1 MNKALTD
8 ISGKEVKSM
17 VSSAVTGAVA
27 VRNTSSGTASKSSN
41 TKSKSSDFKSVM
53 AASISKNTSN
63 AGTGSSDSKLGIA
76 DDVKSAKDQNTT
88 DTKNTKAD
96 TKNTKADTDAVDKKQ
111 NAADTG
117 KADKTDKSKQ
127 DNKSDE
133 KVNDAVQNVKDTIKE
148 ELDVSDEDI
157 AKAMEVL
164 GITDNDLL
172 SVVKVTE
179 LVSAL
184 TGADSITLITDDDMS
199 GKLTSV
205 LDAVNTA
212 QEDIAD
218 VLNTDVDDAVLVVR
232 TDAVVKKDTDET
244 VVKNT
249 DSSITDNQSVS
260 ETESLSD
267 VLAAKVTA
275 QGSSKNEESTGEY
288 TGEHTGEHTGEQ
300 NHNTQSYGGVAD
312 SIIQSMKDSFA
323 DIVTEDT
330 SRVSEADIVNQVID
344 QIKLSSG
351 RELTSIEV
359 MLNPER
365 LGSVNVT
372 VTAKNGILSAQIAA
386 QNEQVKTAL
395 ENQVTALKENFQNQ
409 GIKVEAVEITVMT
422 HQFEAGQ
429 NFGQNESERKQLEQK
444 INKKLNL
451 SDYMDDEDETVS
463 AQDIRRKDSIQNGNS
478 SVEYM
483 A

>member
-17 VSSAVTGAVA
+17 VSSAVMGAGA

-76 DDVKSAKDQNTT
+76 DAVKTAKDQNTT

-96 TKNTKADTDAVDKKQ
+96 TDVVDKKQ

-133 KVNDAVQNVKDTIKE
+133 KVNDVVQNVKDTIKE

-212 QEDIAD
+212 QEDVAD
-218 VLNTDVDDAVLVVR
+218 MLNTDVDDAVLVVR

-244 VVKNT
+244 AVKNT
-249 DSSITDNQSVS
+249 DSSITDNQSVP

-275 QGSSKNEESTGEY
+275 QGSSKHEES
-288 TGEHTGEHTGEQ
+288 TGEHTGEQ

-365 LGSVNVT
+365 LGSVHVT

-429 NFGQNESERKQLEQK
+429 NFGQNESERKQSEQK

>member
-1 MNKALTD
+1 
-8 ISGKEVKSM
+8 M

-218 VLNTDVDDAVLVVR
+218 MLNTDVDDAVLVVR

-275 QGSSKNEESTGEY
+275 QGPSKHEES

-365 LGSVNVT
+365 LGSVHVT

-429 NFGQNESERKQLEQK
+429 NFGQNESERKQSEQK

-463 AQDIRRKDSIQNGNS
+463 TQDIRRKDSIQNGNS

>member
-76 DDVKSAKDQNTT
+76 DDVKSAKGQNTT
-88 DTKNTKAD
+88 D

-218 VLNTDVDDAVLVVR
+218 MLNTDVDDAVLVVR

-249 DSSITDNQSVS
+249 DSSITDNRSVS

-275 QGSSKNEESTGEY
+275 QGSSKNEES
-288 TGEHTGEHTGEQ
+288 TGEHTGEQ

-365 LGSVNVT
+365 LGSVHVT

-429 NFGQNESERKQLEQK
+429 NFGQNESERKQSEQK

>member
-88 DTKNTKAD
+88 D

-218 VLNTDVDDAVLVVR
+218 MLNTDVDDAVLVVR

-267 VLAAKVTA
+267 ALAAKVTA
-275 QGSSKNEESTGEY
+275 QGSSKNEES
-288 TGEHTGEHTGEQ
+288 TGEHTGEQ

-365 LGSVNVT
+365 LGSVHVT

-429 NFGQNESERKQLEQK
+429 NFGQNESERKQSEQK

>member
-17 VSSAVTGAVA
+17 VSSAVMGAGA

-76 DDVKSAKDQNTT
+76 DAVKTAKDQNTT
-88 DTKNTKAD
+88 DTN
-96 TKNTKADTDAVDKKQ
+96 NTKADTDAVDKKQ

-133 KVNDAVQNVKDTIKE
+133 KVNDVVQNVKDTIKE

-218 VLNTDVDDAVLVVR
+218 MLNTDVDDVVLVVR

-244 VVKNT
+244 AVKNT

-275 QGSSKNEESTGEY
+275 QGSSKHEES
-288 TGEHTGEHTGEQ
+288 TGEHTGEQ

-365 LGSVNVT
+365 LGSVHVT

-429 NFGQNESERKQLEQK
+429 NFGQNESERKQSEQK

>member
-17 VSSAVTGAVA
+17 VSSAVMGAGA

-76 DDVKSAKDQNTT
+76 DAVKTAKDQNTT

-96 TKNTKADTDAVDKKQ
+96 TDVVDKKQ
-111 NAADTG
+111 NADDTG

-133 KVNDAVQNVKDTIKE
+133 KVNDVVQNVKDTIKE

-212 QEDIAD
+212 QKDIAD
-218 VLNTDVDDAVLVVR
+218 MLNTDVDDAVLVVR

-244 VVKNT
+244 AVKNT

-275 QGSSKNEESTGEY
+275 QGSSKHEES
-288 TGEHTGEHTGEQ
+288 TGEHTGEQ

-365 LGSVNVT
+365 LGSVHVT

-429 NFGQNESERKQLEQK
+429 NFGQNESERKQSEQK

>member
-17 VSSAVTGAVA
+17 VSSAVMGAGA

-76 DDVKSAKDQNTT
+76 DAVKTAKDRNTT
-88 DTKNTKAD
+88 DTN
-96 TKNTKADTDAVDKKQ
+96 NTKADTDAVDKKQ

-133 KVNDAVQNVKDTIKE
+133 KVNDVVQNVKDTIKE

-218 VLNTDVDDAVLVVR
+218 MLNTDVDDAVLVVR

-244 VVKNT
+244 AVKNT

-275 QGSSKNEESTGEY
+275 QGSSKHEES
-288 TGEHTGEHTGEQ
+288 TGEHTGEQ

-365 LGSVNVT
+365 LGSVHVT

-429 NFGQNESERKQLEQK
+429 NFGQNESERKQSEQK

>member
-184 TGADSITLITDDDMS
+184 TGADSITLITDDDMF

-218 VLNTDVDDAVLVVR
+218 MLNTDVDDAVLVVR

-275 QGSSKNEESTGEY
+275 QGPSKHEES
-288 TGEHTGEHTGEQ
+288 TGEHTGEQ

-344 QIKLSSG
+344 QIKLTSG

-365 LGSVNVT
+365 LGSVHVT

-429 NFGQNESERKQLEQK
+429 NFGQNESERKQSEQK

>member
-17 VSSAVTGAVA
+17 VSSAVMGAGA

-76 DDVKSAKDQNTT
+76 DAVKTAKSQNTT
-88 DTKNTKAD
+88 D

-218 VLNTDVDDAVLVVR
+218 MLNTDVDDAVLVVR

-275 QGSSKNEESTGEY
+275 QGSSKHEES

-312 SIIQSMKDSFA
+312 SIIQSMKDSFV

-365 LGSVNVT
+365 LGSVHVT

-429 NFGQNESERKQLEQK
+429 NFGQNESERKQSEQK

>member
-17 VSSAVTGAVA
+17 VSSAVMGAGA

-63 AGTGSSDSKLGIA
+63 TGTGSSDSKLEIA
-76 DDVKSAKDQNTT
+76 DAVKTAKDQNTT
-88 DTKNTKAD
+88 DTN
-96 TKNTKADTDAVDKKQ
+96 NTKADTDAVDKKQ

-133 KVNDAVQNVKDTIKE
+133 KVNDVVQNVKDTIKE

-218 VLNTDVDDAVLVVR
+218 MLNTDVDDAVLVVR

-244 VVKNT
+244 AVKNT

-275 QGSSKNEESTGEY
+275 QGSSKHEES
-288 TGEHTGEHTGEQ
+288 TGEHTGEQ

-365 LGSVNVT
+365 LGSVHVT

-429 NFGQNESERKQLEQK
+429 NFGQNESERKQSEQK

>member
-1 MNKALTD
+1 
-8 ISGKEVKSM
+8 M

-76 DDVKSAKDQNTT
+76 DDVKSAKGQNTT
-88 DTKNTKAD
+88 D

-218 VLNTDVDDAVLVVR
+218 MLNTDVDDAVLVVR

-275 QGSSKNEESTGEY
+275 QGSSKNEES

-365 LGSVNVT
+365 LGSVHVT

-429 NFGQNESERKQLEQK
+429 NFGQNESERKQSEQK

>member
-17 VSSAVTGAVA
+17 VSSAVMGAGA
-27 VRNTSSGTASKSSN
+27 VRNTPSGAASKSSN
-41 TKSKSSDFKSVM
+41 TKNKSSDFKSVM

-76 DDVKSAKDQNTT
+76 DDVKSVKDQNTT

-96 TKNTKADTDAVDKKQ
+96 TDVVDKKQ

-117 KADKTDKSKQ
+117 KADKTDNSKQ

-133 KVNDAVQNVKDTIKE
+133 KVNDVVQNVKDTIKE

-212 QEDIAD
+212 QEDVAD
-218 VLNTDVDDAVLVVR
+218 MLNTDVDDAVLVVR

-244 VVKNT
+244 AVKNT

-275 QGSSKNEESTGEY
+275 QGSSKHEES
-288 TGEHTGEHTGEQ
+288 TGEHTGEQ

-365 LGSVNVT
+365 LGSVHVT

-429 NFGQNESERKQLEQK
+429 NFGQNESERKQSEQK

>member
-63 AGTGSSDSKLGIA
+63 AGTGSSDSKLGIS

-218 VLNTDVDDAVLVVR
+218 MLNTDVDDAVLVVR

-275 QGSSKNEESTGEY
+275 QGSSKHEES

-365 LGSVNVT
+365 LGSVHVT

-429 NFGQNESERKQLEQK
+429 NFGQNESERKQSEQK

>member
-212 QEDIAD
+212 QKDIAD
-218 VLNTDVDDAVLVVR
+218 MLNTDVDDAVLVVR

-275 QGSSKNEESTGEY
+275 QGSSKHEES

-351 RELTSIEV
+351 KELTSIEV

-365 LGSVNVT
+365 LGSVHVT

-429 NFGQNESERKQLEQK
+429 NFGQNESERKQSEQK

>member
-218 VLNTDVDDAVLVVR
+218 MLNTDVDDAVLVVR

-249 DSSITDNQSVS
+249 DSGITDNQSVS

-275 QGSSKNEESTGEY
+275 QGSSKHEES

-365 LGSVNVT
+365 LGSVHVT

-429 NFGQNESERKQLEQK
+429 NFGQNESERKQSEQK

-463 AQDIRRKDSIQNGNS
+463 TQDIRRKDSIQNGNS

>member
-17 VSSAVTGAVA
+17 VSSAVMGAVA

-76 DDVKSAKDQNTT
+76 DDVKSAKGQNTT
-88 DTKNTKAD
+88 D

-111 NAADTG
+111 NTADTG

-218 VLNTDVDDAVLVVR
+218 MLNTDVDDAVLVVR

-275 QGSSKNEESTGEY
+275 QGSSKNEESTGE
-288 TGEHTGEHTGEQ
+288 HTGEHTSEHTSEQ

-312 SIIQSMKDSFA
+312 SIIQSMKDSLA

-365 LGSVNVT
+365 LGSVHVT
-372 VTAKNGILSAQIAA
+372 VTAKNGILSAQIAT

-429 NFGQNESERKQLEQK
+429 NFGQNESERKQSEQK

>member
-17 VSSAVTGAVA
+17 VSSAVMGAGA

-63 AGTGSSDSKLGIA
+63 AGTGSSDSKLGIVDA
-76 DDVKSAKDQNTT
+76 VKTAKDQNTT

-96 TKNTKADTDAVDKKQ
+96 TDVVDKKQ

-133 KVNDAVQNVKDTIKE
+133 KVNDVVQNVKDTIKE

-212 QEDIAD
+212 QEDVAD
-218 VLNTDVDDAVLVVR
+218 MLNTDVDDAVLVVR

-244 VVKNT
+244 AVKNT
-249 DSSITDNQSVS
+249 DSSITDNQSVP

-275 QGSSKNEESTGEY
+275 QGSSKHEES
-288 TGEHTGEHTGEQ
+288 TGEHTGEQ

-365 LGSVNVT
+365 LGSVHVT

-429 NFGQNESERKQLEQK
+429 NFGQNESERKQSEQK

>member
-1 MNKALTD
+1 
-8 ISGKEVKSM
+8 M
-17 VSSAVTGAVA
+17 VSSAVMGAGA

-63 AGTGSSDSKLGIA
+63 AGTGSSDSKLGMA
-76 DDVKSAKDQNTT
+76 DAVKTAKSQNTT
-88 DTKNTKAD
+88 D

-218 VLNTDVDDAVLVVR
+218 MLNTDVDDAVLVVR

-275 QGSSKNEESTGEY
+275 QGPSKHEES

-344 QIKLSSG
+344 QIKLTSG

-365 LGSVNVT
+365 LGSVHVT

-429 NFGQNESERKQLEQK
+429 NFGQNESERKQSEQK

>member
-1 MNKALTD
+1 VNKALTD

-96 TKNTKADTDAVDKKQ
+96 TDAVDKKQ

-148 ELDVSDEDI
+148 ELDVFDEDI

-218 VLNTDVDDAVLVVR
+218 MLNTDVDDAVLVVR

-275 QGSSKNEESTGEY
+275 QGSSKNEES

-365 LGSVNVT
+365 LGSVHVT

-429 NFGQNESERKQLEQK
+429 NFGQNESERKQSEQK

>member
-17 VSSAVTGAVA
+17 VSSAVMGAGA

-53 AASISKNTSN
+53 AASISKNTAN

-76 DDVKSAKDQNTT
+76 DAVKTAKDQNTT

-96 TKNTKADTDAVDKKQ
+96 TDVVDKKQ

-133 KVNDAVQNVKDTIKE
+133 KVNDVVQNVKDTIKE

-212 QEDIAD
+212 QKDIAD
-218 VLNTDVDDAVLVVR
+218 MLNTDVDDAVLVVR

-244 VVKNT
+244 AVKNT

-275 QGSSKNEESTGEY
+275 QGSSKHEES
-288 TGEHTGEHTGEQ
+288 TGEHTGEQ

-365 LGSVNVT
+365 LGSVHVT

-429 NFGQNESERKQLEQK
+429 NFGQNESERKQSEQK

>member
-17 VSSAVTGAVA
+17 VSSAVMGAVA

-76 DDVKSAKDQNTT
+76 DDVKSAKGQNTT
-88 DTKNTKAD
+88 D

-111 NAADTG
+111 NTADTG

-218 VLNTDVDDAVLVVR
+218 MLNTDVDDAVLVVR

-275 QGSSKNEESTGEY
+275 QGSSKNEESTGE
-288 TGEHTGEHTGEQ
+288 HTGEHTGEQ

-344 QIKLSSG
+344 QIRLSSG

-365 LGSVNVT
+365 LGSVHVT

-429 NFGQNESERKQLEQK
+429 NFGQNESERKQSEQK

>member
-17 VSSAVTGAVA
+17 VSSAVMGAGA

-76 DDVKSAKDQNTT
+76 DAVKTAKDQNTT

-96 TKNTKADTDAVDKKQ
+96 TDVVDKKQ

-117 KADKTDKSKQ
+117 KADKTDNSKQ

-133 KVNDAVQNVKDTIKE
+133 KVNDVVQNVKDTIKE

-212 QEDIAD
+212 QEDVAD
-218 VLNTDVDDAVLVVR
+218 MLNTDVDDAVLVVR

-244 VVKNT
+244 AVMNT
-249 DSSITDNQSVS
+249 DSSITDNQSVP

-275 QGSSKNEESTGEY
+275 QGSSKHEES
-288 TGEHTGEHTGEQ
+288 TGEHTGEQ

-365 LGSVNVT
+365 LGSVHVT

-429 NFGQNESERKQLEQK
+429 NFGQNESERKQSEQR

>member
-17 VSSAVTGAVA
+17 VSSAVMGAGA

-76 DDVKSAKDQNTT
+76 DAVKTAKDQNTT

-96 TKNTKADTDAVDKKQ
+96 TDVVDKKQ

-133 KVNDAVQNVKDTIKE
+133 KVNDVVQNVKDTIKE

-199 GKLTSV
+199 GKLTSA

-212 QEDIAD
+212 QKDIAD
-218 VLNTDVDDAVLVVR
+218 MLNTDVDDAVLVVR

-244 VVKNT
+244 AVKNT

-275 QGSSKNEESTGEY
+275 QGSSKHEES
-288 TGEHTGEHTGEQ
+288 TGEHTGEQ

-365 LGSVNVT
+365 LGSVHVT

-429 NFGQNESERKQLEQK
+429 NFGQNESERKQSEQK

>member
-1 MNKALTD
+1 
-8 ISGKEVKSM
+8 M
-17 VSSAVTGAVA
+17 VSSAVMGAGA

-76 DDVKSAKDQNTT
+76 DAVKTAKDQNTT

-96 TKNTKADTDAVDKKQ
+96 TDVVDKKQ

-117 KADKTDKSKQ
+117 KADKTDNSKQ

-133 KVNDAVQNVKDTIKE
+133 KVNDVVQNVKDTIKE

-218 VLNTDVDDAVLVVR
+218 MLNTDVDDAVLVVR

-275 QGSSKNEESTGEY
+275 QGSSKHEESI
-288 TGEHTGEHTGEQ
+288 GEHTGEQ

-365 LGSVNVT
+365 LGSVHVT

-429 NFGQNESERKQLEQK
+429 NFGQNESERKQSEQK

>member
-17 VSSAVTGAVA
+17 VSSAVMGAGA

-41 TKSKSSDFKSVM
+41 NKSKSSDFKSVM

-76 DDVKSAKDQNTT
+76 DAVKTAKDQNTT

-96 TKNTKADTDAVDKKQ
+96 TDVVDKKQ

-117 KADKTDKSKQ
+117 KADKTDNSKQ

-133 KVNDAVQNVKDTIKE
+133 KVNDVVQNVKDTIKE

-218 VLNTDVDDAVLVVR
+218 MLNTDVDDAVLVVR

-244 VVKNT
+244 AVKNT

-275 QGSSKNEESTGEY
+275 QGSSKHEES
-288 TGEHTGEHTGEQ
+288 TGEHTGEQ

-365 LGSVNVT
+365 LGSVHVT

-429 NFGQNESERKQLEQK
+429 NFGQNESERKQSEQK

>member
-218 VLNTDVDDAVLVVR
+218 MLNTDVDDAVLVVR

-275 QGSSKNEESTGEY
+275 QGSSKHEES

-365 LGSVNVT
+365 LGSVHVT

-409 GIKVEAVEITVMT
+409 GIKVEAVDITVMT

-429 NFGQNESERKQLEQK
+429 NFGQNESERKQSEQK

>member
-53 AASISKNTSN
+53 AASISKNSSN

-88 DTKNTKAD
+88 D

-218 VLNTDVDDAVLVVR
+218 MLNTDVDDAVLVVR

-275 QGSSKNEESTGEY
+275 QGSSKNEES

-365 LGSVNVT
+365 LGSVHVT

-429 NFGQNESERKQLEQK
+429 NFGQNESERKQSEQK

>member
-133 KVNDAVQNVKDTIKE
+133 KVKDTIKE

-218 VLNTDVDDAVLVVR
+218 MLNTDVDDAVLVVR

-275 QGSSKNEESTGEY
+275 QGSSKHEES

-365 LGSVNVT
+365 LGSVHVT

-429 NFGQNESERKQLEQK
+429 NFGQNESERKQSEQK